1 MTLES
6 ASKYRI
12 MSVLVVNR
20 EWRNHRLRLRM
31 LLHLMEECL
40 HGFLE
45 LGIVALAPRFWI
57 HLDFNI
63 GTNACVLDSPMPF
76 GSEKRE
82 AGRGY
87 GTTVMEIELFTGVAG
102 SEIEDLIP
110 AEVIARELDRW
121 LRSPD
126 VPFAEEMQSGSP
138 IVPQIEAWA
147 MRHKVE
153 LPKPGWKVELAKRV
167 KQRMLAEGPEV
178 LSSEVLAKWEKLFA
192 AFQKARTGAA
202 AKATA

>member
-1 MTLES
+1 
-6 ASKYRI
+6 

-31 LLHLMEECL
+31 LLHLLKECV

-45 LGIVALAPRFWI
+45 LGIVAFAPRFWI
-57 HLDFNI
+57 HLDCNI
-63 GTNACVLDSPMPF
+63 GRNACVLDSPMPF